1 MAAGPTVAMAASTG
15 GFRLSLRAKGVLALA
30 TLVAYFAA
38 VALFAATERR
48 KLLFVVQEM
57 EAIHSNA
64 QLLRNIAAALEHS
77 LIEAQGLAKLDES
90 APGRREA
97 AAPIVER
104 TRQVVREGLPEARGA
119 FGVLDRDAT
128 ALEHALAAVSA
139 TPSDAHVAQMRTRQ
153 QELFTSL
160 NKTIAMMQGRVDRLE
175 QRYRDSQQSIG
186 VFALAAYGAGVVAAI
201 GWMLLFF
208 TRLTR
213 DIGRLQDRAIAVVG
227 GYSGEPLRNTRRDEV
242 GGLIDAVNRMQ
253 VDLRRSEQQQEISRQ
268 QRFHQE
274 KMAAVGSLAT
284 AIGHEVSNPIAA
296 ITGVA
301 QVMVEETREDDGARS
316 RMLHDFAAEIL
327 RQTQRITV
335 IVRQLGTL
343 TAPHSAKP
351 ELLDLNALVRSTC
364 GFIGYDAR
372 FRGIAFEF
380 GLDPAIPAVEA
391 VADHLT
397 QILMNLLINA
407 ADAMDGASHGTPTIR
422 VTTDRGESE
431 VCLAIADNGHGM
443 EADVLAHAFDESFT
457 TKPAGKGR
465 GIGLF
470 LCKTLIEEGGGRI
483 ELESTRGVGTQAR
496 LFLKA

>member
-1 MAAGPTVAMAASTG
+1 MADSTG
-15 GFRLSLRAKGVLALA
+15 GVRLSLRTKGVLALA
-30 TLVAYFAA
+30 ALVVYFVA
-38 VALFAATERR
+38 VALFVAAERR
-48 KLLFVVQEM
+48 NLLLIVQEM

-64 QLLRNIAAALEHS
+64 QMLRDIAGALEHS
-77 LIEAQGLAKLDES
+77 QIEAQGLFGLAEPS
-90 APGRREA
+90 PARRA
-97 AAPIVER
+97 ATTDVVER
-104 TRQVVREGLPEARGA
+104 TSQIVREGLPTARRA
-119 FGVLDRDAT
+119 FLVLDREAK
-128 ALEHALAAVSA
+128 ALERAMGAVNAL
-139 TPSDAHVAQMRTRQ
+139 PSDAHVVEMRSRLQ
-153 QELFTSL
+153 ALIANL
-160 NKTIAMMQGRVDRLE
+160 NDVVGTMQARSDQLE
-175 QRYRDSQQSIG
+175 RRYRESQQSIN
-186 VFALAAYGAGVVAAI
+186 VLALAAYTAGVVAA
-201 GWMLLFF
+201 GAWLLVFF

-213 DIGRLQDRAIAVVG
+213 DIGRLQERAIAIVG
-227 GYSGEPLRNTRRDEV
+227 GYSGEPLRNTRRDEF

-301 QVMVEETREDDGARS
+301 QVMVDETRADKGSKD
-316 RMLHDFAAEIL
+316 RMLHDFAGEIL

-335 IVRQLGTL
+335 ILRQLGTL
-343 TAPHSAKP
+343 TAPHSVKP

-364 GFIGYDAR
+364 SFIGYDAR
-372 FRGIAFEF
+372 FRGIEFEF
-380 GLDPAIPAVEA
+380 DLDPAIPAVEA

-407 ADAMDGASHGTPTIR
+407 ADAMDGGGNGPPKIR
-422 VTTDRGESE
+422 VTTLRGDGE
-431 VCLAIADNGHGM
+431 VRLAIADNGHGM
-443 EADVLAHAFDESFT
+443 AADVLAHAFDESFT

-483 ELESTRGVGTQAR
+483 ELDSTPGVGTRAG